1 MWQLN
6 AKVLSRVDYKAID
19 VATGATVVLLGCVLY
34 MIRQLW
40 YLKSVVRDYREILP
54 YLTYYMPYLNKK
66 KQVFEKGGTV
76 YFSICYLPSSGTWFY
91 CVYIVASSIGI
102 I

>member
-6 AKVLSRVDYKAID
+6 VKVLSRLDYKAID

-54 YLTYYMPYLNKK
+54 YLTYYTPYLNKK
-66 KQVFEKGGTV
+66 KQVFEKKV
-76 YFSICYLPSSGTWFY
+76 EPYIVFFHMLFAFKRYMVLL
-91 CVYIVASSIGI
+91 CVYRRF
-102 I
+102 

>member
-6 AKVLSRVDYKAID
+6 AKVLSRLDYKAID
-19 VATGATVVLLGCVLY
+19 VATGATVVLLGVLY

-54 YLTYYMPYLNKK
+54 YLT
-66 KQVFEKGGTV
+66 V
-76 YFSICYLPSSGTWFY
+76 
-91 CVYIVASSIGI
+91 I
-102 I
+102 IRHI